1 MVMRRGINNQ
11 NLGARAICRRT
22 AYRSHSQIW
31 LSLPSTIVFFCLL
44 FLSLNQKII
53 FAQAPNNVCPIP
65 ILSRLQR
72 HKIQPGETI
81 ASIAD
86 KYALIA
92 ATVIKLNPTILKNG
106 QAPVGQEILI
116 PPINGIRIEA
126 PKGSTWRDLE
136 AAYGIR
142 ADILFELNGCGRR
155 PTIVFIPGTNWSA
168 PGKRS
173 DYTGLSSYP
182 LPFISPVG
190 LAYGWQKDPTQQ
202 KNLFH
207 SGLDLLADVGTP
219 VLAAEDGL
227 VIYVGQE
234 GAYGNLI
241 VINHLGRRQTRYAH
255 LSGVTVRIDQRVR
268 AGEIIGTV
276 GTSGQPDIIP
286 PHLHF
291 EVRLDTPVGWTAQDP
306 ALHLPK
312 TQHQGE
318 ERKKSDLRRG
328 GEP

>member
-1 MVMRRGINNQ
+1 MVMGRRIK
-11 NLGARAICRRT
+11 REK
-22 AYRSHSQIW
+22 SW
-31 LSLPSTIVFFCLL
+31 LSLISTILFFCLG
-44 FLSLNQKII
+44 FLSLNQKLI
-53 FAQAPNNVCPIP
+53 FAQGFDNVCPPP

-72 HKIQPGETI
+72 HKIQAGETI
-81 ASIAD
+81 ASIAE
-86 KYALIA
+86 KYALIP
-92 ATVIKLNPTILKNG
+92 ATIIKLNPTILKNG
-106 QAPVGQEILI
+106 LAPVGKEIFI
-116 PPINGIRIEA
+116 PPMNGIRIEA

-155 PTIVFIPGTNWSA
+155 PTIVFIPGSNWSA
-168 PGKRS
+168 TAKRS

-182 LPFISPVG
+182 LPLASTVG
-190 LAYGWQKDPTQQ
+190 LAYGWQKSPTEQ

-207 SGLDLLADVGTP
+207 SGVDLLADIGTP

-234 GAYGNLI
+234 GAYGNLV

-255 LSGVTVRIDQRVR
+255 LSRVTVRIDQRVR
-268 AGEIIGTV
+268 AGDVIGAV
-276 GTSGQPDIIP
+276 GTTGQPDIIP

-306 ALHLPK
+306 ALHLPQIHPQSSQK
-312 TQHQGE
+312 
-318 ERKKSDLRRG
+318 
-328 GEP
+328 

>member
-1 MVMRRGINNQ
+1 MVMGRRI
-11 NLGARAICRRT
+11 
-22 AYRSHSQIW
+22 RSEKIW
-31 LSLPSTIVFFCLL
+31 LSLTSTILFFCLG
-44 FLSLNQKII
+44 FLGLNQKLI
-53 FAQAPNNVCPIP
+53 FAQGSDNVCPLP

-72 HKIQPGETI
+72 HKIQAGETI
-81 ASIAD
+81 ASIAE
-86 KYALIA
+86 KYALIP
-92 ATVIKLNPTILKNG
+92 ATIIKLNPTILKNG
-106 QAPVGQEILI
+106 LAPVGKEIFI
-116 PPINGIRIEA
+116 PPMNGIRIEA
-126 PKGSTWRDLE
+126 PRGSTWRDLE

-168 PGKRS
+168 AGKRS

-182 LPFISPVG
+182 LPLASSAG
-190 LAYGWQKDPTQQ
+190 LIYGWQKSPTEQ

-207 SGLDLLADVGTP
+207 SGIDLLADIGTP

-234 GAYGNLI
+234 GAYGNLV

-255 LSGVTVRIDQRVR
+255 LSRVTVRIDQRVR
-268 AGEIIGTV
+268 AGDVIGAV
-276 GTSGQPDIIP
+276 GTTGQPDIIP

-306 ALHLPK
+306 ALHLPQIGPQSSQK
-312 TQHQGE
+312 
-318 ERKKSDLRRG
+318 
-328 GEP
+328 

>member
-1 MVMRRGINNQ
+1 
-11 NLGARAICRRT
+11 
-22 AYRSHSQIW
+22 
-31 LSLPSTIVFFCLL
+31 
-44 FLSLNQKII
+44 
-53 FAQAPNNVCPIP
+53 NVCPLP

-72 HKIQPGETI
+72 HKIQAGATI
-81 ASIAD
+81 PSIAE
-86 KYALIA
+86 KYALIP
-92 ATVIKLNPTILKNG
+92 ATIIKLNPTILKNG
-106 QAPVGQEILI
+106 LAPVGKEIFI
-116 PPINGIRIEA
+116 PPMNGIRIEA

-168 PGKRS
+168 TGKRS

-182 LPFISPVG
+182 LPLASTVG
-190 LAYGWQKDPTQQ
+190 LAYGWQKSPTEQ

-207 SGLDLLADVGTP
+207 SGIDLLANVGTN

-234 GAYGNLI
+234 GAYGNLV

-255 LSGVTVRIDQRVR
+255 LSRVTVRIDQRVR
-268 AGEIIGTV
+268 AGDVIGAV
-276 GTSGQPDIIP
+276 GTTGQPDIIP

-306 ALHLPK
+306 ALHLPQIGPQSSQK
-312 TQHQGE
+312 
-318 ERKKSDLRRG
+318 
-328 GEP
+328 

>member
-1 MVMRRGINNQ
+1 MVMGRRIK
-11 NLGARAICRRT
+11 REK
-22 AYRSHSQIW
+22 SW
-31 LSLPSTIVFFCLL
+31 LSLTSTILLFCLG
-44 FLSLNQKII
+44 FLGLNQKLI
-53 FAQAPNNVCPIP
+53 FAQGFDNVCPPP

-72 HKIQPGETI
+72 HKIQAGETI
-81 ASIAD
+81 ASIAE
-86 KYALIA
+86 KYALIP
-92 ATVIKLNPTILKNG
+92 ATIIKLNPTILKNG
-106 QAPVGQEILI
+106 SAPVGKEIFI
-116 PPINGIRIEA
+116 PPMNGIRIEA

-155 PTIVFIPGTNWSA
+155 PTIVFIPGSNWSA
-168 PGKRS
+168 AGKRS

-182 LPFISPVG
+182 LPLASTVG
-190 LAYGWQKDPTQQ
+190 LAYGWQKSPTEQ

-207 SGLDLLADVGTP
+207 SGVDLLADVGTP

-234 GAYGNLI
+234 GAYGNLV

-255 LSGVTVRIDQRVR
+255 LSRVIVRIDQRVR
-268 AGEIIGTV
+268 AGDVIGVV
-276 GTSGQPDIIP
+276 GTTGQPDIIP

-306 ALHLPK
+306 ALHLPQIHPQSSQK
-312 TQHQGE
+312 
-318 ERKKSDLRRG
+318 
-328 GEP
+328 